1 MSKKLVKRLGILLAV
16 LLLIPLLLGPV
27 GLLLLPKDKL
37 RDQLAEELAR
47 STGAEVELGKA
58 SVRLWPRLGLRLEGG
73 TIVGTGVELARAT
86 GSDNNLEDY
95 RVELGDLDV
104 EMALRP
110 LLSKQIE
117 VSQITITGSLL
128 ECTWDE
134 GSLKATDYKLT
145 LSDLAL
151 SMEAIEAGAVP
162 PGGNDSAPGDLIPED
177 LRLEFAGQVTRLN
190 VQKVDYDEVMF
201 SGDLD
206 ARLLTVTSLTCQRA
220 GGNLAAE
227 GEIDFERDPH
237 GELDFQATVAGVPA
251 VSLLQPWAPDLGRRL
266 TGDLQGEI
274 SGTCNLKDQETVLAS
289 LSLNGHLG
297 CGAGELRAADW
308 LEEVLPYLGAR
319 RDLVNISFHS
329 LAHDFRVDEGKYHL
343 EHLVIDGLDTHWT
356 GSGWIGLDGTLDA
369 GLKVKLPAGFTPD
382 LGNWSFLAETLRDE
396 DGRVNLG
403 LKLSGKTAKPRV
415 GVDFP

>member
-1 MSKKLVKRLGILLAV
+1 MSKKLIKRSGILLAV
-16 LLLIPLLLGPV
+16 LLLVPLLLGPV
-27 GLLLLPKDKL
+27 GILLLPKDKL

-47 STGAEVELGKA
+47 ATGAEVELGKA
-58 SVRLWPRLGLRLEGG
+58 SVRLWPHLGLRLEGG
-73 TIVGTGVELARAT
+73 TIAGTGPALERAT
-86 GSDNNLEDY
+86 GSENTLEDY

-110 LLSKQIE
+110 LLSKQVE
-117 VSQITITGSLL
+117 VSEVSITGPLL
-128 ECTWDE
+128 EFAWDG
-134 GSLKATDYKLT
+134 GSLSARDYQLT
-145 LSDLAL
+145 LSGLAL
-151 SMEAIEAGAVP
+151 SMEATQAGVSP
-162 PGGNDSAPGDLIPED
+162 SGGGESAPGDLIPED
-177 LRLEFAGQVTRLN
+177 LRLDFAGQVALLN
-190 VQKVDYDEVMF
+190 LQKVDYDEVEF

-206 ARLLTVTSLTCQRA
+206 ARLLTVTALTCRRA
-220 GGNLAAE
+220 GGHLAAE

-237 GELDFQATVAGVPA
+237 GELDFQAQVEGVPA
-251 VSLLQPWAPDLGRRL
+251 VSLLQPWAPDLGQRL

-274 SGTCNLKDQETVLAS
+274 SGTCNLKDAETVLAS
-289 LSLNGHLG
+289 LSLNGSLG
-297 CGAGELRAADW
+297 CGEGELRAADW
-308 LEEVLPYLGAR
+308 LEEVLPYLGSR
-319 RDLVNISFHS
+319 RDLVNISFRG
-329 LAHDFRVDEGKYHL
+329 LEHDFRVDEGKYHL

-415 GVDFP
+415 GVDFR